1 MKKRGLSFILLLFII
16 GMPIGYSS
24 NVLFSKV
31 DIPRVDNFISPKEN
45 SEGVTRYVY
54 GFDLVA
60 SVKSGEINYY
70 HSDRIGSNRLVS
82 DSSGDIE
89 KEFKSLPFGQEIKNE
104 GVRYAFATGKELDE
118 SELHYFGARYY
129 DSNSGRFTSVDP
141 FSGQDGNLA
150 YAYVANNPLMF
161 VDPDGR
167 KIVVTDFHGDYTKD
181 EVLLAAVMFAETDS
195 SSASDLEIKSV
206 GITALNRMNNGMMA
220 GTGSDMERTIQKGY
234 GSLGKENFNL
244 ITGNYK
250 DEDYVGWTVRGPGG
264 EKIKQTMK
272 SYKSYVEGKYGK
284 DFETKYLSLAR
295 RLLAKNLKGESLYPQ
310 GLKGFTNQGGLIDV
324 FGTNLEGKGADSFW
338 EGIRK
343 DQRYIIVGKS
353 VFAWKTKGDMP
364 EWTKSYW
371 NKAENGIPPTLESE
385 EDIKNYQ

>member
-1 MKKRGLSFILLLFII
+1 MKKSVIFIILLVLI
-16 GMPIGYSS
+16 MPIC
-24 NVLFSKV
+24 FSKSV
-31 DIPRVDNFISPKEN
+31 EIPGVYETVEK
-45 SEGVTRYVY
+45 SEDVKDSSDSKIYIYAGSK
-54 GFDLVA
+54 LVA
-60 SVKSGEINYY
+60 SK
-70 HSDRIGSNRLVS
+70 S
-82 DSSGDIE
+82 DSSVIYYYQDRLGSDVE
-89 KEFKSLPFGQEIKNE
+89 SKSLPFGQSLLVGE
-104 GVRYAFATGKELDE
+104 RFSFTGKELDD
-118 SELHYFGARYY
+118 SLYYFGARYY
-129 DSNSGRFTSVDP
+129 DSNLGKFISVDP
-141 FSGQDGNLA
+141 VQNNHA
-150 YAYVANNPLMF
+150 YSYVANNPLMF

-181 EVLLAAVMFAETDS
+181 EVLLAAVMFAETDP

-220 GTGSDMERTIQKGY
+220 GTGSDMERTLQKGY

-264 EKIKQTMK
+264 EKIRQTMK
-272 SYKSYVEGKYGK
+272 SYKSYVERKYGK

-310 GLKGFTNQGGLIDV
+310 GLEGFTNQGGLIDV

-353 VFAWKTKGDMP
+353 VFAWETKGDMP

>member
-1 MKKRGLSFILLLFII
+1 MKKRVLSFILLLLII

-24 NVLFSKV
+24 DALFSKSV
-31 DIPRVDNFISPKEN
+31 TIPKVEQVV
-45 SEGVTRYVY
+45 SEDTEEGGITRYVY
-54 GFDLVA
+54 GGGLVA

-118 SELHYFGARYY
+118 SDLHYFGARYY
-129 DSNSGRFTSVDP
+129 DSDLGRFTSVDP
-141 FSGQDGNLA
+141 IAGNNP

-181 EVLLAAVMFAETDS
+181 EVLLAAVMFAETDP

-220 GTGSDMERTIQKGY
+220 GTGSDMERTLQKGY

-343 DQRYIIVGKS
+343 DQR
-353 VFAWKTKGDMP
+353 
-364 EWTKSYW
+364 
-371 NKAENGIPPTLESE
+371 
-385 EDIKNYQ
+385 